1 LFFAML
7 AGFAMMSQTTVS
19 NTIIQIGSSAEM
31 RGRSLSFFAMAF
43 FGLQPLGGLLIGTV
57 SQYIGTPN
65 TILAQGIAA
74 ILIAVIFLPLLRK
87 EMLKEKNKTTLVE
100 LEDTSVVIE

>member
-1 LFFAML
+1 
-7 AGFAMMSQTTVS
+7 
-19 NTIIQIGSSAEM
+19 
-31 RGRSLSFFAMAF
+31 
-43 FGLQPLGGLLIGTV
+43 LGGLLIGTV

-87 EMLKEKNKTTLVE
+87 EMLKEKDKTTLVE